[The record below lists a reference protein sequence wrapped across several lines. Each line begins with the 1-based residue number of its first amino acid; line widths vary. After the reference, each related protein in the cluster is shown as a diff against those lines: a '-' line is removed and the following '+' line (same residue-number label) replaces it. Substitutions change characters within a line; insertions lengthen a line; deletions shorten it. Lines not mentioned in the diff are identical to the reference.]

1 MKGFFIKNN
10 KSIFKTACFAL
21 VSFGALYAAQV
32 FAEDN
37 LGQLARGVT
46 GSFTGIGS
54 LMIATSYLAGI
65 GFAIAAIFKF
75 KQHRDNPT
83 QIPIGT
89 PLALL
94 IIGIVLIFFP
104 GIIKPAGTTI
114 FGSSNTAGGF
124 SGNTELLPAGA
135 GTNPPPNPRK

>member
-1 MKGFFIKNN
+1 MRNFFKQN
-10 KSIFKTACFAL
+10 KSVFKTALL
-21 VSFGALYAAQV
+21 VLISASSLYAAQA

-37 LGQLARGVT
+37 LGNLARGVT
-46 GSFTGIGS
+46 GSFSGIGS

-89 PLALL
+89 PIALL
-94 IIGIVLIFFP
+94 IIGIILIFFP

-114 FGSSNTAGGF
+114 FGSSSTAGGF
-124 SGNTELLPAGA
+124 SGNTAYLPGSDVPI
-135 GTNPPPNPRK
+135 PPPPKK

>member
-1 MKGFFIKNN
+1 MRNFFKPN
-10 KSIFKTACFAL
+10 KSVFASILKTVLFAL
-21 VSFGALYAAQV
+21 ISVGGLYAAQAIA
-32 FAEDN
+32 AENN
-37 LGQLARGVT
+37 LGNLASGVT

-54 LMIATSYLAGI
+54 LMIATSYLAGT

-124 SGNTELLPAGA
+124 SGNTNLLPQ
-135 GTNPPPNPRK
+135 

>member
-1 MKGFFIKNN
+1 MRNFFKPN
-10 KSIFKTACFAL
+10 KSVFASILKTVLFAL
-21 VSFGALYAAQV
+21 IFVGGLYAAQAIA
-32 FAEDN
+32 AENN
-37 LGQLARGVT
+37 LGNLASGVT

-124 SGNTELLPAGA
+124 SGNTNLLPQ
-135 GTNPPPNPRK
+135 

>member
-1 MKGFFIKNN
+1 MRNFFKPN
-10 KSIFKTACFAL
+10 KSVFASILKTVLFAL
-21 VSFGALYAAQV
+21 ISVGGLYAAQAIA
-32 FAEDN
+32 AENN
-37 LGQLARGVT
+37 LGNLASGVT

-124 SGNTELLPAGA
+124 SGNTNLLPQ
-135 GTNPPPNPRK
+135 